1 MSSSANFFAAQRL
14 RWNVFGLVTWWLAT
28 RSDLWV
34 TTSRLLGAMFGWK
47 HAQWGVYVGKHRQGE
62 GLPFSNGD

>member
-34 TTSRLLGAMFGWK
+34 TTSRLSGAVFGWK
-47 HAQWGVYVGKHRQGE
+47 HTHWDVYVGKHRQGE